1 MRGSLSTAISNLD
14 AMTNLMLRLQE
25 LAVLGANSSNSSD
38 ESDSIDLEAEAMDD
52 EIWRMAIDAN
62 YKNKGIF
69 ELAPRSEHFFLGGRD
84 QEYAV
89 DFETLDITSLYNPF
103 TETLII
109 NPSDGLSDIDIMTS
123 EIESFQNQINTFC
136 VELS

>member
-1 MRGSLSTAISNLD
+1 
-14 AMTNLMLRLQE
+14 MLRLQE

-38 ESDSIDLEAEAMDD
+38 ESDSIDLEAEAIDD

-69 ELAPRSEHFFLGGRD
+69 ELSPRSEHFFLGGRD

-89 DFETLDITSLYNPF
+89 AFETVDITSLYNPF